1 MWQKMRF
8 FFLKCS
14 CYFTLHPAPFSHS
27 CWHRSAVL
35 TPGTKREEEGARPEE
50 EEDSNRAVSSLKHR
64 SVSVSVRILVGMK
77 QFYSQFSHTFFTV
90 SHMFRA
96 RTLIVEEMATI
107 NL

>member
-35 TPGTKREEEGARPEE
+35 TPGTRREEEGGRPEEE

-64 SVSVSVRILVGMK
+64 SVSVSICWWGLNK
-77 QFYSQFSHTFFTV
+77 SLHSSHIFSLPCLT
-90 SHMFRA
+90 RLAIA
-96 RTLIVEEMATI
+96 R
-107 NL
+107 